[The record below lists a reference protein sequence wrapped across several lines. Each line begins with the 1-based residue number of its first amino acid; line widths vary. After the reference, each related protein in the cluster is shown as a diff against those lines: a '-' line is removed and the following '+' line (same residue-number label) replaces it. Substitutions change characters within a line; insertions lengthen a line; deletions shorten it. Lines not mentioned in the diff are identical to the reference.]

1 MQETIW
7 IILVAVFISWKVE
20 KIKPKPYEVK
30 NGDILIVKVAGYG
43 FCPKHCEVDHLHTG
57 HKKNYNCKD
66 KTCNHIIYEDRLN

>member
-1 MQETIW
+1 MPYDPKTNQ
-7 IILVAVFISWKVE
+7 WKNITKLLRE
-20 KIKPKPYEVK
+20 KKPYEVK